1 MKPTGIT
8 DRSQIARLSLFS
20 IQYCRTGYKYLKPV
34 ADSSTYLTKK
44 KTDNFC
50 RLRN

>member
-1 MKPTGIT
+1 MKPAGIA

-20 IQYCRTGYKYLKPV
+20 IQYCRTGYKFLKPV